1 MARFFRDNPKNGHNI
16 PVVSG
21 RCLWNCQ
28 GTLVTGYCLF
38 QLRLQ
43 SLYIWQSFI
52 EFFLI
57 WAAAAQL
64 EYGISCRMYDLCG
77 DFQQFKTDSVDTL
90 FFHIGGQWKSP
101 EPVEKVVGK
110 RMHLKAVCIHH
121 HRMGTDR
128 SKVKSILPFL
138 DKVLQ
143 NTKLLFA
150 ASLIAFNAGCRT
162 LGFSLLTSFFFYLLF
177 LSFHNAFLQFQ
188 RSNCLLN
195 LTELTSQTSPECIF
209 FFIFPFCSAS
219 MSHGDI
225 IFEFLEKWYPLLF
238 SGAVLNRSG
247 GFSFPAKNCQEKA
260 GSNYFF

>member
-1 MARFFRDNPKNGHNI
+1 MARFFRDSPKNGHNI

-121 HRMGTDR
+121 HRMWTCGPSDHTASQPWR
-128 SKVKSILPFL
+128 
-138 DKVLQ
+138 
-143 NTKLLFA
+143 LLFWDET
-150 ASLIAFNAGCRT
+150 SCRPDTWIRRT
-162 LGFSLLTSFFFYLLF
+162 LQRNQSDFRWLHDTVRHRQEPHSLSV
-177 LSFHNAFLQFQ
+177 QG
-188 RSNCLLN
+188 
-195 LTELTSQTSPECIF
+195 
-209 FFIFPFCSAS
+209 SAS
-219 MSHGDI
+219 DRWI
-225 IFEFLEKWYPLLF
+225 IQ
-238 SGAVLNRSG
+238 V
-247 GFSFPAKNCQEKA
+247 
-260 GSNYFF
+260 